1 MLGLH
6 NPCTLRPVE
15 GVVGMLGRIKAIGTT
30 AEAEEDNTDD
40 EDIDCVLCCCFLRR
54 IDRGCRVPVAG
65 RKKEGEGEE

>member
-1 MLGLH
+1 
-6 NPCTLRPVE
+6 
-15 GVVGMLGRIKAIGTT
+15 MLGRIKAIGTT